1 MRLLSIERSS
11 RPDKKYEATFD
22 LGGGRRK
29 TVHFGAAGHGDF
41 VAYSAASPEL
51 ARAKR
56 RAYLARH
63 GAASSGEDWGRPDTP
78 GSLSRW
84 VLWESPRLS
93 DAVAKYRRRFGV

>member
-1 MRLLSIERSS
+1 MRLLSIARSS

-22 LGGGRRK
+22 VDGRRK
-29 TVHFGAAGHGDF
+29 TVHFGARGYGDF
-41 VAYSAASPEL
+41 IEYSAASPAL
-51 ARAKR
+51 AAAKR

-63 GAASSGEDWGRPDTP
+63 GAASSAEDWGRPDTP

-93 DAVAKYRRRFGV
+93 DAIDKYRRRFRV